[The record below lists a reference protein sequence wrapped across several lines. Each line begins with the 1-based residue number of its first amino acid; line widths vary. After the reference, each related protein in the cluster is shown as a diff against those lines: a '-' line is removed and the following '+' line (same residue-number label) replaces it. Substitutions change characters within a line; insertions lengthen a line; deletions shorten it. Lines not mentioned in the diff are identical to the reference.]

1 MNEELRV
8 EPWRV
13 ALGVLALSGVAPM
26 AAGCLLA
33 SLPTWAVVP
42 MFAAIVVV
50 VWRAIGGEAK

>member
-8 EPWRV
+8 SPWRV
-13 ALGVLALSGVAPM
+13 ALGVMAVSGVVPM

-42 MFAAIVVV
+42 MFAAFVVV